1 MAGLFDKASH
11 PEKPKSLLERE
22 KDQERRI
29 RAALHGLRGTYLS
42 KSPTNMMLQ
51 KNRSISPS
59 SAPII
64 NNIGTLMSA
73 SPNSGAFGDLSASNI
88 GGRP

>member
-51 KNRSISPS
+51 KN
-59 SAPII
+59 SAI
-64 NNIGTLMSA
+64 
-73 SPNSGAFGDLSASNI
+73 
-88 GGRP
+88 